1 MKIRRPHGFLLVLLV
16 AVLGTQC
23 FAQSPGGSAGD
34 YGKPG
39 PEWLREAGMFN
50 GWYTVWTDDMLERVK
65 GFPLIVTTTQTSG
78 YRSETPRPRRA
89 GGVLR
94 EFLCAL
100 QRAGHRT

>member
-65 GFPLIVTTTQTSG
+65 GFPLIVTTTQTPDIVQKLHA
-78 YRSETPRPRRA
+78 R
-89 GGVLR
+89 GVR
-94 EFLCAL
+94 VVFYINSYA
-100 QRAGHRT
+100 RY